1 MRRFARIVR
10 RTVPAIVFASV
21 VLGGCLAAHAA
32 EQPAPGSPLA
42 ACGDDKIGFD
52 VERGEVKDHT
62 EAPEPGKATVY
73 IVELF
78 NLRDKGKFGRPTL
91 KIGLDGQWLGAVQG
105 FTYLSASVAP
115 GEHHVCARWQSHF
128 GKLSE
133 QVSLLNFSAEEG
145 KIYYIR
151 AHINVMGDQD
161 VLSMDLEPVST
172 DEGRFLISEAA
183 RSQSKP
189 KH

>member
-1 MRRFARIVR
+1 MRRVSPFPATIAPFALGL
-10 RTVPAIVFASV
+10 FLL
-21 VLGGCLAAHAA
+21 LGGSSLCLA
-32 EQPAPGSPLA
+32 EQPAAGSPLA

-62 EAPEPGKATVY
+62 EAPDAGKATLY
-73 IVELF
+73 IVEFF

-105 FTYLSASVAP
+105 FTYVSASVPP
-115 GEHHVCARWQSHF
+115 GEHHICARWQSHF
-128 GKLSE
+128 GKLSD
-133 QVSLLNFSAEEG
+133 QVSLLNVTADEG
-145 KIYYIR
+145 KIYYVR

-161 VLSMDLEPVST
+161 VLSMDLEPLST

-183 RSQSKP
+183 RSVSKP